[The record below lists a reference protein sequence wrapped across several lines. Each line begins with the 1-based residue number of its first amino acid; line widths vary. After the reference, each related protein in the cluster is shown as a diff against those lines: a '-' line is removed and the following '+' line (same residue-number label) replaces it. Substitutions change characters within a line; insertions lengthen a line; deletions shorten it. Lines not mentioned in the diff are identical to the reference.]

1 MENLKTSTQIT
12 IFVFEKH
19 KKKPSHSS
27 KTIECRIRYGSKYEE
42 NEGCTLHN
50 QIATQI
56 TISDLLRILPFY
68 ILNCMY
74 LLGILV
80 F

>member
-19 KKKPSHSS
+19 MKKPSHFSN
-27 KTIECRIRYGSKYEE
+27 TIQCRIRYDLKYEE

-50 QIATQI
+50 QIATQV

-68 ILNCMY
+68 ISSCMY
-74 LLGILV
+74 
-80 F
+80 